1 MLTDKPGR
9 RETQVRKDVIKG
21 GGGVLF
27 FVQSSRVALSQEAVH
42 RIPSEDRDLERK
54 AVPTSLC

>member
-21 GGGVLF
+21 GGGAV
-27 FVQSSRVALSQEAVH
+27 FVQSSRVALRQEAEF
-42 RIPSEDRDLERK
+42 PLSRDLERK

>member
-21 GGGVLF
+21 GGV
-27 FVQSSRVALSQEAVH
+27 FVQSSRVALRQEAEF
-42 RIPSEDRDLERK
+42 PLSRDLERK

>member
-21 GGGVLF
+21 GGAV
-27 FVQSSRVALSQEAVH
+27 FVQSSRVALRQEAEF
-42 RIPSEDRDLERK
+42 PLSRDLERK